1 MHLTQV
7 EKEYI
12 EKSSLCF
19 EVTLFLT
26 MLLKSQENH
35 NSKRYWLNI
44 IRKLIQYED
53 ILFSNCL
60 RVQALQKTFWD

>member
-12 EKSSLCF
+12 EKSSMCF

-35 NSKRYWLNI
+35 NSKRYGPE
-44 IRKLIQYED
+44 Y
-53 ILFSNCL
+53 C
-60 RVQALQKTFWD
+60 